1 MDNKKTCVV
10 IRNIISVFV
19 GIIIYLVVDTFI
31 RIIAGVLLSNFTQLE
46 ADTIYFQVVLNFI
59 VVASNARLIT
69 ITSNRIAPRNRKG
82 YNISEY
88 IIGTL
93 VVVSVVTMAAIN
105 LSHGDFN
112 TKSIIF
118 CVFSLAL
125 GVLLFLDAKEELM

>member
-1 MDNKKTCVV
+1 MEKKTCVV
-10 IRNIISVFV
+10 IRNIISVFA

-31 RIIAGVLLSNFTQLE
+31 RIIAGVLLNNFTQLE

-69 ITSNRIAPRNRKG
+69 LVCNRIAPRNSKG

-93 VVVSVVTMAAIN
+93 VIVSVVTIAAIN
-105 LSHGDFN
+105 LSYGNFDIR
-112 TKSIIF
+112 SIIF
-118 CVFSLAL
+118 SIFSLIL